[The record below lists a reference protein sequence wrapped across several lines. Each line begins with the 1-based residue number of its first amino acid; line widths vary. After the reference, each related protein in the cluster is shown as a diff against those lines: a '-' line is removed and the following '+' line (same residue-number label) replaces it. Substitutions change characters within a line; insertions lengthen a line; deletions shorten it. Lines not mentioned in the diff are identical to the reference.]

1 MPTTAPTP
9 RPFVGRLAGKRAYV
23 SAAAQGIG
31 AATAL
36 RLAAEGA
43 EVLATD
49 IAADTLAAL
58 KAERLTTR
66 AIDARDAEAVREAI
80 AAFGPLDIL
89 VNCVGWV
96 HHANVLDTK
105 YEDWQRSFAI
115 NVDTAFFAIQAALP
129 AMLARGAGSIVNM
142 ASAASSVKGFPN
154 RAAYG
159 ASKAALIGLTRAV
172 VADYPASGVR
182 CNAICPGTIDSPSLG
197 DRINAFADPV
207 AARAAFI
214 ARQPMGR
221 LGTSE
226 EIAGLVAYLAA
237 DESAYMNGS
246 IVMIDGAT
254 TA

>member
-1 MPTTAPTP
+1 MAPTAPTP
-9 RPFVGRLAGKRAYV
+9 MPAIGRLAGKRAYV

-49 IAADTLAAL
+49 VQGDKLSEL
-58 KAERLTTR
+58 KADGLTTR
-66 AIDARDAEAVREAI
+66 VVDARDAQAVRNAI
-80 AAFGPLDIL
+80 NGFGPLDIL

-96 HHANVLDTK
+96 HHASILETK

-129 AMLARGAGSIVNM
+129 AMLERGSGSIVNM

-172 VADYPASGVR
+172 VADHPASGVR

-214 ARQPMGR
+214 SRQPMGR